1 MTTKR
6 YNPLNDFLF
15 LKVMGEKGD
24 EEQLLAF
31 LNAVLGRTG
40 DKKIETV
47 EILEDRIITPEF
59 LGDKASVLDVRARTE
74 DGTRLN
80 IEVQLRNVGDMDR
93 RSLFYW
99 SREYTKQLK
108 AGEDYIELP
117 NVIAI
122 NIIDFDYKKTKNF
135 HSCYHL
141 WEDTDKDQLLTDALE
156 IRFIDM
162 VKFRKMCNNIERG
175 ESFLENPLHRWLTF
189 FDKSSPN
196 ELVEEVV
203 KMDMA
208 IQKAHNRID
217 HVIQDESALRAYEM
231 REKAILDWNSAVGYH
246 TRETARETAREI
258 ARKMRAK
265 NVSIN
270 EIIDYTGLTVKQIED
285 L

>member
-1 MTTKR
+1 M
-6 YNPLNDFLF
+6 
-15 LKVMGEKGD
+15 
-24 EEQLLAF
+24 LAF

-40 DKKIETV
+40 DKKIETI
-47 EILEDRIITPEF
+47 EILEGRIITPEF
-59 LGDKASVLDVRARTE
+59 LGDKASVLDVRAKTE
-74 DGTRLN
+74 DGTKLN

-99 SREYTKQLK
+99 SREYTRQLK

-122 NIIDFDYKKTKNF
+122 NIVDFEYKKTTNF

-162 VKFRKMCNNIERG
+162 VKFRKMCNNIERSG
-175 ESFLENPLHRWLTF
+175 SFLENPLHRWLTF
-189 FDKSSPN
+189 FDKNSPN

-208 IQKAHNRID
+208 IQKAHKRID
-217 HVIQDESALRAYEM
+217 HVIQDEAALRAYEM
-231 REKAILDWNSAVGYH
+231 REKAIMDWNSAVGYH
-246 TRETARETAREI
+246 TREAKKEGKIEV
-258 ARKMRAK
+258 ARKMKAD
-265 NVSIN
+265 N
-270 EIIDYTGLTVKQIED
+270 EPIEKISRYSGLTEKQVKD